1 MKFRK
6 KLLVYHE
13 LKFQEEK
20 IVIKEENDVK
30 KKKCVPKLSFF
41 FGNHFQAFLSD
52 TGK

>member
-41 FGNHFQAFLSD
+41 LETTFKPS
-52 TGK
+52 